1 MQLRVGVL
9 LPIAAIAATL
19 LPAGSADAGQSIWL
33 GFCQAGGGSV
43 EGFAASPGRGVINR
57 RDCGEVGTVR
67 DGLMTRTAVDS
78 VRGRRRFRVAYRQ
91 AAGLVFQ
98 APPGTVIKQVR
109 WGGEAKR
116 KSCDWRA
123 QLRIADEQQPM
134 VRNALLAGHRRDQKR
149 CADRDPMT
157 FRTTKRPRK
166 IHSYS
171 ILGNPRYGVPRP
183 KTLYQRVI
191 CVKRNGCPLDPRR
204 PMAYIVTENIRIE
217 IVDEQAPSQLAA
229 TGGNLFGGW
238 INSNR
243 TLNFA
248 ASDDGS
254 GVKSVRAL
262 NDQGAEIASYANT
275 CLFTRPLPCPNGVG
289 SLTIRVDR
297 ARHGTQNVA
306 LQAF

>member
-109 WGGEAKR
+109 WGR
-116 KSCDWRA
+116 
-123 QLRIADEQQPM
+123 
-134 VRNALLAGHRRDQKR
+134 
-149 CADRDPMT
+149 
-157 FRTTKRPRK
+157 
-166 IHSYS
+166 
-171 ILGNPRYGVPRP
+171 
-183 KTLYQRVI
+183 
-191 CVKRNGCPLDPRR
+191 
-204 PMAYIVTENIRIE
+204 
-217 IVDEQAPSQLAA
+217 
-229 TGGNLFGGW
+229 
-238 INSNR
+238 
-243 TLNFA
+243 
-248 ASDDGS
+248 
-254 GVKSVRAL
+254 
-262 NDQGAEIASYANT
+262 
-275 CLFTRPLPCPNGVG
+275 
-289 SLTIRVDR
+289 
-297 ARHGTQNVA
+297 
-306 LQAF
+306 